1 MASLNYNKVMISGKL
16 CADPD
21 QRQTQSGTPVTTFR
35 VAVNRRFVRNTTDS
49 GGAPQQTA
57 DFFTVV
63 AWQGTAEFVARYF
76 RKGSSIFVEGRL
88 QERQWTDQQGQKRFS
103 TEIVAEDVYFV
114 DSKSENPASRDQAQV
129 GQYGDMPNYDS
140 ASAPTYSAPSS
151 EQSKFEDISSDDD
164 LPF

>member
-1 MASLNYNKVMISGKL
+1 MASLNYNKVIISGKL

-21 QRQTQSGTPVTTFR
+21 SRQTQSGTPVTTIR
-35 VAVNRRFVRNTTDS
+35 VAVNRRFVKSSND

-76 RKGSSIFVEGRL
+76 RKGSSIMVEGRL
-88 QERQWTDQQGQKRFS
+88 QERQWTDQQNQKRYA
-103 TEIVAEDVYFV
+103 TEIVAEDVFFV
-114 DSKSENPASRDQAQV
+114 DSKNENPASRDN
-129 GQYGDMPNYDS
+129 GQYGES
-140 ASAPTYSAPSS
+140 APMSAPTYSAPATES
-151 EQSKFEDISSDDD
+151 SKFEDISNDDD